1 MRELPSVT
9 RVGLFGPVE
18 HRAFWFLR
26 DYEYFT
32 NTPLK
37 RWRWGWGY
45 HLPTEYQVR
54 GWNS

>member
-45 HLPTEYQVR
+45 HLPTQYQVR